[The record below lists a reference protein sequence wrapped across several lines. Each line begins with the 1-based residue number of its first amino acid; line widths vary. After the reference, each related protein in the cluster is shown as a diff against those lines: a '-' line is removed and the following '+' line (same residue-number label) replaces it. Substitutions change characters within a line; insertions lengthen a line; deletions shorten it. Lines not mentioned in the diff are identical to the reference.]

1 MGAKVDRGCV
11 QRTLKELWIE
21 RFETL
26 EDLRQAVRRF
36 GRTYNQQWLI
46 ERHGYLGDGLGVRPP
61 RSRCLLELDLGL
73 DRLALGAAFGLE
85 HASGDEGECSAMML
99 L

>member
-1 MGAKVDRGCV
+1 
-11 QRTLKELWIE
+11 
-21 RFETL
+21 
-26 EDLRQAVRRF
+26 
-36 GRTYNQQWLI
+36 
-46 ERHGYLGDGLGVRPP
+46 LGVRPP